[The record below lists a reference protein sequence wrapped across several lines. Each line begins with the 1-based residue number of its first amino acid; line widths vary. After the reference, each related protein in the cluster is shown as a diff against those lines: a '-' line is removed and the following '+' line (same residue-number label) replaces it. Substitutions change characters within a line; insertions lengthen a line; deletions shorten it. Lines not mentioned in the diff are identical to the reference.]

1 VSKFLVTIPG
11 LALTFETAQKTLQII
26 ASVYCLKKDA
36 FKNRVVMSN
45 ICFYWLGS
53 LVTSLTLKI
62 QLISAVPH
70 LVEQKEQLKSR
81 AEIINQRISSG
92 LFTDIASINSQL
104 NQLSEDINKLEAIN
118 SEAKASKDVI

>member
-1 VSKFLVTIPG
+1 
-11 LALTFETAQKTLQII
+11 
-26 ASVYCLKKDA
+26 
-36 FKNRVVMSN
+36 MSN

-53 LVTSLTLKI
+53 IVTSLTLKI

-70 LVEQKEQLKSR
+70 LEEQKEQLESR

-104 NQLSEDINKLEAIN
+104 NQLREDINKLEAIN

>member
-1 VSKFLVTIPG
+1 
-11 LALTFETAQKTLQII
+11 
-26 ASVYCLKKDA
+26 
-36 FKNRVVMSN
+36 MSN

-92 LFTDIASINSQL
+92 LFTDIAFIDSQL
-104 NQLSEDINKLEAIN
+104 NQLCEDINKLEAIN

>member
-1 VSKFLVTIPG
+1 
-11 LALTFETAQKTLQII
+11 
-26 ASVYCLKKDA
+26 
-36 FKNRVVMSN
+36 MSN

-70 LVEQKEQLKSR
+70 LAEQKEQLKSR

-92 LFTDIASINSQL
+92 LFTDIAFINSQL
-104 NQLSEDINKLEAIN
+104 DQLCEDINKLEAIN